1 MDTATESI
9 LIETASTLIT
19 IEMQQKCIEEE
30 VEREKEPEPEPEQEQ
45 EQEQKQP
52 QRRDST
58 KYENELEKN
67 ADDEKEC
74 SSILSAISNEEV
86 SITSEIL
93 DQKSFVPRK
102 DSDGEDL
109 NGHIC
114 HIDSPET
121 DTYPNS
127 DIIHGESLMDDIS
140 SMLGEVYGYGQDSV
154 DNTYT
159 DDTTLFPSDIGKDDK
174 HLYRSPITPCPK

>member
-1 MDTATESI
+1 MDVITESI
-9 LIETASTLIT
+9 LVETASTLVS
-19 IEMQQKCIEEE
+19 IEIEQKTIEEE
-30 VEREKEPEPEPEQEQ
+30 TVKENDEPGDQG
-45 EQEQKQP
+45 

-58 KYENELEKN
+58 KCETETERN

-154 DNTYT
+154 ENTYT
-159 DDTTLFPSDIGKDDK
+159 DDTTLFPSDVGKEDTR
-174 HLYRSPITPCPK
+174 LYRSYSGFVQHTGDNRT

>member
-1 MDTATESI
+1 MDTERI
-9 LIETASTLIT
+9 LKEIASTLT
-19 IEMQQKCIEEE
+19 KLDLEKLREM
-30 VEREKEPEPEPEQEQ
+30 ERKQEKHVPLPQTAGNTAMEHE
-45 EQEQKQP
+45 

-58 KYENELEKN
+58 TKQDSDVEK
-67 ADDEKEC
+67 AVDDEKEC

-102 DSDGEDL
+102 DSNGEDM

-121 DTYPNS
+121 DTTTTSNPNS
-127 DIIHGESLMDDIS
+127 DSIIHGESIMDDLS
-140 SMLGEVYGYGQDSV
+140 SMLGEVYGYGQESLE
-154 DNTYT
+154 NTYT
-159 DDTTLFPSDIGKDDK
+159 DDTTLFPSDIGKEF
-174 HLYRSPITPCPK
+174 YNSRVRSF

>member
-1 MDTATESI
+1 MDTEKI
-9 LIETASTLIT
+9 LQETASTLIKL
-19 IEMQQKCIEEE
+19 EMEET
-30 VEREKEPEPEPEQEQ
+30 VEEDPEKEKEDL
-45 EQEQKQP
+45 

-58 KYENELEKN
+58 KSDIEKN
-67 ADDEKEC
+67 IDDEKEC
-74 SSILSAISNEEV
+74 SSILSAMSNEEV

-102 DSDGEDL
+102 DSNGDDV

-127 DIIHGESLMDDIS
+127 DVIHGESLMDDIS

-154 DNTYT
+154 ENTYT
-159 DDTTLFPSDIGKDDK
+159 DDTTLFPSDIGKN
-174 HLYRSPITPCPK
+174 